1 MGVGKGISLAPA
13 SLGVQRRECRVWDN
27 GIEGHQRTHP
37 APLRNSTGRTED
49 LATTATRQLLRTRCN
64 GPSWGRTIG
73 HLKGLGTLVLGKP
86 QMFWALFPLHCL
98 RGLVGLEVW
107 DRGRGVSGCTVQG
120 AGGRAHPMQSGLDI
134 CNTNQGLAG
143 GQGLCYFA
151 AICDF
156 LRC

>member
-1 MGVGKGISLAPA
+1 M
-13 SLGVQRRECRVWDN
+13 
-27 GIEGHQRTHP
+27 
-37 APLRNSTGRTED
+37 
-49 LATTATRQLLRTRCN
+49 ATTATRQLLGTGWN
-64 GPSWGRTIG
+64 GPSWGGAAG
-73 HLKGLGTLVLGKP
+73 HPKGLGTLVLGKP

-98 RGLVGLEVW
+98 RGLMGLEVW

-120 AGGRAHPMQSGLDI
+120 AGGRVHPMQCGLDI
-134 CNTNQGLAG
+134 RNADQGLAG